1 MTHQKAAPMPGI
13 NFAKLR
19 EEILMVHVLDL
30 LGFQSVQRR
39 GEQWYGYCPLHES
52 EPQHRK
58 VFSVNVAKNCYY
70 CHKCHSRG
78 DQFRLWSEA
87 TKTPI
92 RPATIEL
99 CRQLHCEVP
108 WLESW

>member
-1 MTHQKAAPMPGI
+1 
-13 NFAKLR
+13 
-19 EEILMVHVLDL
+19 
-30 LGFQSVQRR
+30 
-39 GEQWYGYCPLHES
+39 
-52 EPQHRK
+52 

-78 DQFRLWSEA
+78 DQFTLWSEA

-99 CRQLHCEVP
+99 CRQLHRDVP
-108 WLESW
+108 WIESW